1 MTFIRINCTIFDNV
15 GHLVMQRASDF
26 KAKPILYDIKIYE
39 IFFSRRPIM
48 LGKFSIY
55 YHNILS
61 KHALG
66 FKCLTPNCP
75 IFEVRNIRCRP
86 QTIDL

>member
-39 IFFSRRPIM
+39 IFFQ
-48 LGKFSIY
+48 
-55 YHNILS
+55 
-61 KHALG
+61 
-66 FKCLTPNCP
+66 
-75 IFEVRNIRCRP
+75 E
-86 QTIDL
+86 DL